1 LRWVDVDA
9 SEAMVRLFSN
19 NMRRARM
26 RTTVILGDADKQTAY
41 CLEER
46 DEFDVIVMSWLLSSM
61 PADLPLKVSVRPNP
75 GLTS

>member
-1 LRWVDVDA
+1 
-9 SEAMVRLFSN
+9 
-19 NMRRARM
+19 M